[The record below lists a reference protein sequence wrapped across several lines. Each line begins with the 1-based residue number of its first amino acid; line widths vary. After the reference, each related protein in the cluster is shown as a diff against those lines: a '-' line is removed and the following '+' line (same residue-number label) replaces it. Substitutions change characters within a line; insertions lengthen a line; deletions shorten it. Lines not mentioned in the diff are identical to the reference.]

1 MRLQKSGAS
10 STRLECSGTD
20 PRSLGRRHHVS
31 SVISKRAHRR
41 SISAIR
47 RGVYLLHDTQGV
59 VYVGRTTDQNMGRRL
74 YQHTVDRMTGR
85 WNRFSWFGVY
95 PVEENGNL
103 KTVADFSGVDISI
116 VIATMEAVLIEGLE
130 PRQNR
135 KRGDDFQAVEFL
147 QFEDPELSLQRER
160 ELLQKMMSAKLK
172 PPK

>member
-1 MRLQKSGAS
+1 
-10 STRLECSGTD
+10 
-20 PRSLGRRHHVS
+20 
-31 SVISKRAHRR
+31 
-41 SISAIR
+41 
-47 RGVYLLHDTQGV
+47 
-59 VYVGRTTDQNMGRRL
+59 MGRRL